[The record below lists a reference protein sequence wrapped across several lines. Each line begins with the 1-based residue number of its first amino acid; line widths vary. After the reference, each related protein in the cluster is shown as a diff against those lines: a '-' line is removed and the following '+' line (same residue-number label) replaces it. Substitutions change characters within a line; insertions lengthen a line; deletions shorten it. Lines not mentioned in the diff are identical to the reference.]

1 MLIASSTAD
10 ESCRTATAG
19 AAGRYV
25 TAMEVNVPTTRVGR
39 MGAVVYVLT
48 VLVATSFW
56 MTLGPY
62 SAALVITL
70 ILALPSSLVGYAVVA
85 VAAVPVS
92 VLPAGEG
99 ILTVLTV
106 LVFGGCAILNV
117 VVARELWSRYGR
129 GTGRV
134 PS

>member
-1 MLIASSTAD
+1 
-10 ESCRTATAG
+10 
-19 AAGRYV
+19 
-25 TAMEVNVPTTRVGR
+25 MEVNVPTTRVGR
-39 MGAVVYVLT
+39 IAAVVYVLT
-48 VLVATSFW
+48 VLVSTSFW

-62 SAALVITL
+62 SAALAITL

-85 VAAVPVS
+85 VAALPVS
-92 VLPAGEG
+92 VLPAGES

-129 GTGRV
+129 EQRPGC
-134 PS
+134 P